1 MDLFRFSNSLFN
13 RNKISDTIWMS
24 KTRVEKWFVG
34 GEVSISSKTRSEE
47 RSRLRRE
54 GQFEEQWIP

>member
-1 MDLFRFSNSLFN
+1 
-13 RNKISDTIWMS
+13 MS

-34 GEVSISSKTRSEE
+34 GEVGISSKTRSED

-54 GQFEEQWIP
+54 GQFEEQRIP